1 LPPDE
6 NAPRTPPSP
15 PAAPE
20 RPPVLD
26 PAALASLANLSVRA
40 RVIVEGAFSGM
51 HHNLHAGTSMEFTE
65 HKEYAPGDEIR
76 RIDWKA
82 AGRTGRYYVK
92 RFEDETEMRTFL
104 LVDASASM
112 GYGRHGISKL
122 AYAGMLAG
130 AFAYLLGQQ
139 GDPSGLLLFD
149 ERTRH
154 YLPPSTRG
162 GQVREIFR
170 LLETAAPSGRTGGE
184 RALGQVGE
192 LADKRSLVLVFS
204 DLLDTEPEALLGKR
218 AARTSAEAS
227 AGERQSREKAIGPV
241 AERLANLAARGHDVV
256 VFHVLDPDEIELP
269 FDDLMYF
276 EGMEPGD
283 GRTLLAEAAD
293 LREAFREESMAFRE
307 RWRHACLEAGIEYR
321 MVTTRAAP
329 ADVLRGFLSGRRGG
343 RR

>member
-1 LPPDE
+1 M
-6 NAPRTPPSP
+6 
-15 PAAPE
+15 
-20 RPPVLD
+20 LD
-26 PAALASLANLSVRA
+26 PADLASLANLSVRA

-104 LVDASASM
+104 LVDASGSM
-112 GYGRHGISKL
+112 GYGRVVSKL
-122 AYAGMLAG
+122 TYAGLLAG

-139 GDPSGLLLFD
+139 GDPAGLLLFD
-149 ERTRH
+149 EKTRQ

-170 LLETAAPSGRTGGE
+170 LLEGAAPGGRTATE
-184 RALGQVGE
+184 RALGEVGE

-204 DLLDTEPEALLGKR
+204 DLLDAEPDAPAAKR
-218 AARTSAEAS
+218 TPAGDGAKAA
-227 AGERQSREKAIGPV
+227 GPV

-256 VFHVLDPDEIELP
+256 LFHVLDPDELELP
-269 FDDLMYF
+269 FDDLMFF
-276 EGMEPGD
+276 EGLEPGD
-283 GRTLLAEAAD
+283 QRTLLAEAND
-293 LREAFREESMAFRE
+293 LRDAFALESRAFRE
-307 RWRHACLEAGIEYR
+307 RWRRACVEARIEYR
-321 MVTTRAAP
+321 QVSTREAP
-329 ADVLRGFLSGRRGG
+329 ADVLRQFLSARRRA

>member
-1 LPPDE
+1 MAADTD
-6 NAPRTPPSP
+6 APSTRA
-15 PAAPE
+15 PA
-20 RPPVLD
+20 LD
-26 PAALASLANLSVRA
+26 PAALATLANLAVRA

-112 GYGRHGISKL
+112 GYGRAGVSKL
-122 AYAGMLAG
+122 TYAGWLAG

-139 GDPSGLLLFD
+139 GDPSGLLIFD
-149 ERTRH
+149 ADSRS

-170 LLETAAPSGRTGGE
+170 LLEAAAPGGTTGTD
-184 RALGQVGE
+184 RILSHVGE
-192 LADKRSLVLVFS
+192 LIDKRSLVLVFT
-204 DLLDTEPEALLGKR
+204 DLLDAEPVPAEGAPERR
-218 AARTSAEAS
+218 AAP
-227 AGERQSREKAIGPV
+227 GDKALGPV

-269 FDDLMYF
+269 FDDLMHF
-276 EGMEPGD
+276 EGVEPGD
-283 GRTLLAEAAD
+283 VRTLLAEAND
-293 LREAFREESMAFRE
+293 LRDAFRSESAAFRE
-307 RWRHACLEAGIEYR
+307 RWRRACLETRIEYR
-321 MVTTRAAP
+321 LVTTKDAP
-329 ADVLRGFLSGRRGG
+329 ADILRAFLSGRRGG

>member
-1 LPPDE
+1 LPPDD
-6 NAPRTPPSP
+6 NAPTPAVPQ
-15 PAAPE
+15 

-112 GYGRHGISKL
+112 GYGRQGVSKL
-122 AYAGMLAG
+122 GYAGMLAG

-139 GDPSGLLLFD
+139 GDPSGLVLFD
-149 ERTRH
+149 DQTRH

-170 LLETAAPSGRTGGE
+170 LLEGAAPGGGTGAE
-184 RALGQVGE
+184 RSLGQVGE
-192 LADKRSLVLVFS
+192 LADKRSLILVFS
-204 DLLDTEPEALLGKR
+204 DLLDVEPDTGATRR
-218 AARTSAEAS
+218 ASKPNDNDT
-227 AGERQSREKAIGPV
+227 RQVRDKATGAV
-241 AERLANLAARGHDVV
+241 AERLANLSARGHDVV
-256 VFHVLDPDEIELP
+256 LFHVLDPDEIDLP
-269 FDDLMYF
+269 FDDLMFF

-293 LREAFREESMAFRE
+293 LREAFREESSAFRE
-307 RWRHACLEAGIEYR
+307 RWRQACLEVGIEYR
-321 MVTTRAAP
+321 MVTTREAP
-329 ADVLRGFLSGRRGG
+329 ADVLRAFLSGRRRG